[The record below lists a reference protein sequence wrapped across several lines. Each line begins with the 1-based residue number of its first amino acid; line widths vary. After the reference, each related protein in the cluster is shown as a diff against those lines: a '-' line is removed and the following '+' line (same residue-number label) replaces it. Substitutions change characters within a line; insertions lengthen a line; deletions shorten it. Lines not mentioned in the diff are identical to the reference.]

1 MTISDETLKW
11 VQIINLIVATLSLI
25 VLVLYVIKTWQ
36 IASATQKSTDISER
50 ILKEMEATR
59 EQEVAPYVV
68 AYFDLENDASRL
80 PASVFFTIRNEGK
93 TVAKNVKL
101 EFDPP
106 LPTLAYMPKPRNL
119 NALSMIREGIPVMPP
134 GFEIRTTFGFYT
146 ALAEKGMSYKVK
158 ISFNGLHDKPD
169 SAEYILDLSP
179 FSDLLY
185 DVPQGMPQLIEQ
197 LKKTYESIDKIRERF
212 NFLADRIDDGLWFK
226 GDHAGA
232 GRTRLPVEEWKAAV
246 HSKLTEYKLSWAS
259 TFGVDYDKLNDDLF
273 FSNLKGYYAQTG
285 GYLLHL
291 ISLAP
296 PGVPQSIKEGLVNFA
311 SRLLQVEAPKF
322 ICREEDLDKYGN
334 EFVELADHILKELT
348 EYDPSMGG

>member
-1 MTISDETLKW
+1 MNISDETLKW
-11 VQIINLIVATLSLI
+11 VQIINLIVGTLSLI
-25 VLVLYVIKTWQ
+25 SLIIYVIKTWQ
-36 IASATQKSTDISER
+36 IASATQKSTEISER

-68 AYFDLENDASRL
+68 AYFDLENEGGHL
-80 PASVFFTIRNEGK
+80 PPAVFFTVKNEGR

-106 LPTLAYMPKPRNL
+106 LPTLAYSPEPRNL
-119 NALSMIREGIPVMPP
+119 NDLRMIKDGIPVMPP
-134 GFEIRTTFGFYT
+134 GFKIRTTFGFYP

-158 ISFNGLHDKPD
+158 ISFNGLRDKPD
-169 SAEYILDLSP
+169 SSEYVLDLSP

-212 NFLADRIDDGLWFK
+212 NSLADRIDDGLWFK
-226 GDHAGA
+226 SDYAGA
-232 GRTRLPVEEWKAAV
+232 GRVRLSVEEWKAAI

-259 TFGVDYDKLNDDLF
+259 TYGVDYDKLNDDLF
-273 FSNLKGYYAQTG
+273 FSNLKSYYMQAG

-296 PGVPQSIKEGLVNFA
+296 PGVPQGLKEGLIDFS
-311 SRLLQVEAPKF
+311 SRLLQIEAPKYV
-322 ICREEDLDKYGN
+322 CREKDLDKYGN
-334 EFVELADHILKELT
+334 EFVALAEQILKELAT
-348 EYDPSMGG
+348 YDSSMGS